1 MTAPLR
7 LTAHESALI
16 AAFEA
21 TQGVTICP
29 PCTFSTDPTESLSWR
44 EIIRR
49 EQTAGKLAYLVKL
62 RAEASRRRAK
72 VAELA
77 RMGLPKAE
85 IARRLGISVKTVRRD
100 MQ

>member
-21 TQGVTICP
+21 TRGVTICP

-49 EQTAGKLAYLVKL
+49 EQTAGKLAYLLKM

>member
-1 MTAPLR
+1 MTAPLHI
-7 LTAHESALI
+7 TPHERALI

-21 TQGVTICP
+21 TRGVTICP

-49 EQTAGKLAYLVKL
+49 EQTAGKLAYLLKM
-62 RAEASRRRAK
+62 RADASRRRVK

>member
-7 LTAHESALI
+7 LTPQERAMV

-21 TQGVTICP
+21 RHGVTACP

-49 EQTAGKLAYLVKL
+49 EQAAGKLAYLVKL